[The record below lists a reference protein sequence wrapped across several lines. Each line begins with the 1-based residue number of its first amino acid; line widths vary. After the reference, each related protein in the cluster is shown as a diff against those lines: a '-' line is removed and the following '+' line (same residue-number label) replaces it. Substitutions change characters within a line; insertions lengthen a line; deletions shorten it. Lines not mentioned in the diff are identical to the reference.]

1 MNTAK
6 TMKNCL
12 IIFAMVALFSH
23 AQIRAAAPADTEY
36 ANLADE
42 AIAAS
47 LAWRPLDATNIGL
60 HAYDGKLPDYRK
72 AAIISGTA
80 RLQTCLDEIQRLD
93 PSSLNPRNRYDR
105 LIILAGLK
113 RDLFWLRDVRRY
125 SRDPMTY
132 IPDVAVYIQQSFA
145 PPAERLKSVIA
156 IENALPGVFTAAREN
171 LEDTLP
177 RPAVTEAIRN
187 AQGAAEFFEKDLVE
201 AFRDVHDPS
210 LLASF
215 RASTQVAG
223 RELRDY
229 ATFLDKQKLPKSD
242 QRFALGRER
251 YRRMLAGE
259 LVSLTP
265 EGLLAIGVQ
274 ELKRE
279 QERFAAA
286 AKAIDPNRKPV
297 EVFAAIQH
305 EHPTPASLISDTAR
319 NLEAI
324 RQFLIDHDIVAVPS
338 KIRAVVAETPPY
350 LRQAFAMMC
359 SPGPLEKN
367 SSQAYYY
374 VTPVESSWTDAQKEE
389 WLTSFNY
396 YTTDVVSIHE
406 AYPGHY
412 IHGLHLRDSGVTR
425 PEAVFASY
433 AFTEGWAHYAE
444 QMMLEQGFGAGGDAV
459 RAAKYRLAQS
469 DEALLRVCRLCV
481 AIRMHCQGMT
491 VDEAARFF
499 QDNCYYEAKPAR
511 TEAIRGTYDPEYL
524 YYTLGKL
531 QFLKLREDYRK
542 QEGSA
547 FSLRKYHDAAL
558 SYGTPPLRL
567 LRQALLRD
575 PEIWD
580 NSF

>member
-1 MNTAK
+1 MK
-6 TMKNCL
+6 TCAAIL
-12 IIFAMVALFSH
+12 TVFAFLFPT
-23 AQIRAAAPADTEY
+23 QVRAAEPVDKAYSA
-36 ANLADE
+36 LAEE

-72 AAIISGTA
+72 AAITSGTA
-80 RLQTCLDEIQRLD
+80 RLQTCLAELQGLD
-93 PSSLNPRNRYDR
+93 PSTLSPRSRYDR

-132 IPDVAVYIQQSFA
+132 IPDVAVYIQQNFA

-156 IENALPGVFTAAREN
+156 IENVLPGVFAAAREN
-171 LEDTLP
+171 LGDTLP

-187 AQGAAEFFEKDLVE
+187 AQGAAEFIERDLVE

-210 LLASF
+210 LEAAF
-215 RASTQVAG
+215 RASTQVAAG
-223 RELRDY
+223 ELRAY
-229 ATFLDKQKLPKSD
+229 AEFLDKQKLPKSD
-242 QRFALGRER
+242 QKYALGRDR

-265 EGLLAIGVQ
+265 EALLAIGAR
-274 ELKRE
+274 ELERE

-286 AKAIDPNRKPV
+286 ARAIDPNHKPV

-305 EHPTPASLISDTAR
+305 EHPTPASLISDTAK

-324 RQFLIDHDIVAVPS
+324 RQFLIDHDIVTVPS
-338 KIRAVVAETPPY
+338 NVRAVVQETPPY

-359 SPGPLEKN
+359 SPGPLEKK
-367 SSQAYYY
+367 SSKAYYY
-374 VTPVESSWTDAQKEE
+374 VTPVDSRWTDVHKEE
-389 WLTSFNY
+389 WLTSFNF
-396 YTTDVVSIHE
+396 YTMDIVSIHE

-412 IHGLHLRDSGVTR
+412 IHGLHLRASGVTR

-433 AFTEGWAHYAE
+433 AFTEGWAHYTE

-481 AIRMHCQGMT
+481 SIRMHCRGMT

-499 QDNCYYEAKPAR
+499 RDNCYYEAEPAR

-542 QEGSA
+542 QEGAA

-558 SYGTPPLRL
+558 SHGTPPLRL
-567 LRQALLRD
+567 LRETLLRD
-575 PEIWD
+575 PATRD
-580 NSF
+580 QVL

>member
-1 MNTAK
+1 MK
-6 TMKNCL
+6 TFL
-12 IIFAMVALFSH
+12 PILTIIALLAH
-23 AQIRAAAPADTEY
+23 AQVRAVEPADDAYT
-36 ANLADE
+36 ALAEE

-60 HAYDGKLPDYRK
+60 HTYDGKLPDYRK
-72 AAIISGTA
+72 GAITSGIA
-80 RLQTCLDEIQRLD
+80 RLQTCLAGLQRLD
-93 PSSLNPRNRYDR
+93 PSTLSSLNRYDR

-125 SRDPMTY
+125 FRDPMTY
-132 IPDVAVYIQQSFA
+132 IPDVAVYIQQNFA
-145 PPAERLKSVIA
+145 PPADRLKSVIA
-156 IENALPGVFTAAREN
+156 IENTLPGVFSAAREN

-187 AQGAAEFFEKDLVE
+187 AKGAAEFFEKDLVE
-201 AFRDVHDPS
+201 AFRDVHDES
-210 LLASF
+210 LQATF
-215 RASTQVAG
+215 RASTRAAVRQ
-223 RELRDY
+223 LRDY
-229 ATFLDKQKLPKSD
+229 AEFLDKQKLPKSD
-242 QRFALGRER
+242 QNYALGRDR
-251 YRRMLAGE
+251 YRQMLAGE

-265 EGLLAIGVQ
+265 EALLSIGTQ

-286 AKAIDPNRKPV
+286 ARAIDPSHKPV

-305 EHPTPASLISDTAR
+305 EHPTPASLISDTAK

-324 RQFLIDHDIVAVPS
+324 RQFLIDHDIVTVPS
-338 KIRAVVAETPPY
+338 KVRAVVQETPPY

-367 SSQAYYY
+367 SAQAYYY
-374 VTPVESSWTDAQKEE
+374 VTPVESSWTDTQKEE

-412 IHGLHLRDSGVTR
+412 IHGLHLRASGVTR

-433 AFTEGWAHYAE
+433 AFTEGWAHYTE
-444 QMMLEQGFGAGGDAV
+444 QMMLEQGFGDGGDAV

-481 AIRMHCQGMT
+481 SIRMHCQGMT
-491 VDEAARFF
+491 VDEATRFF
-499 QDNCYYEAKPAR
+499 RDNCYYEAKPAR
-511 TEAIRGTYDPEYL
+511 TEAIRGTCDPEYL

-531 QFLKLREDYRK
+531 QFLKLREDYRN
-542 QEGSA
+542 QEGAA

-558 SYGTPPLRL
+558 SHGTPPLRL

-575 PEIWD
+575 PAIWD
-580 NSF
+580 QLL

>member
-1 MNTAK
+1 MAQ
-6 TMKNCL
+6 TMRTCL
-12 IIFAMVALFSH
+12 TILAIVALLPH
-23 AQIRAAAPADTEY
+23 ARLRSAEPAEKAYAALSE
-36 ANLADE
+36 E

-47 LAWRPLDATNIGL
+47 LAWRPLDAVTIGL
-60 HAYDGKLPDYRK
+60 HEYDGKLPDYRN
-72 AAIISGTA
+72 AAITAGAA
-80 RLQTCLDEIQRLD
+80 RLQSCLAGLQRLD
-93 PSSLNPRNRYDR
+93 ASSLSPRNRYDR
-105 LIILAGLK
+105 LIILAGLQ

-125 SRDPMTY
+125 GRDPMTY
-132 IPDVAVYIQQSFA
+132 IPDLAVYIQQSFA
-145 PPAERLKSVIA
+145 PPTERLKSVIA
-156 IENALPGVFTAAREN
+156 IENALPGVFAAAREN

-177 RPAVTEAIRN
+177 HPAVMEAIRN
-187 AQGAAEFFEKDLVE
+187 AQGAADFFEKDLVE
-201 AFRDVHDPS
+201 AFRNVHDAA

-215 RASTQVAG
+215 SSSTKTAT
-223 RELRDY
+223 RELRGY
-229 ATFLDKQKLPKSD
+229 ASFLEKQKLPKSD
-242 QRFALGRER
+242 QGYALGRDR

-265 EGLLAIGVQ
+265 EALLALGIR

-279 QERFAAA
+279 QGRFVTAAR
-286 AKAIDPNRKPV
+286 AIDPNRKPL

-305 EHPTPASLISDTAR
+305 EHPTPATLVSDTAK

-324 RQFLIDHDIVAVPS
+324 RQFLIDHDVVTVPS
-338 KIRAVVAETPPY
+338 KVRAVVQETPPY

-367 SSQAYYY
+367 SSQAFYY

-412 IHGLHLRDSGVTR
+412 IHGLHLRDSHVTR

-444 QMMLEQGFGAGGDAV
+444 QMMLEQGFGAGEAV

-481 AIRMHCQGMT
+481 SIRMHCQMMT
-491 VDEAARFF
+491 VDEATRFF

-511 TEAIRGTYDPEYL
+511 TEAVRGTYDPEYL
-524 YYTLGKL
+524 YYSLGKL
-531 QFLKLREDYRK
+531 QFLKLREDYRN
-542 QEGSA
+542 QEGAA
-547 FSLRKYHDAAL
+547 FSLRKFHDAAL

-575 PEIWD
+575 PAIWND
-580 NSF
+580 SF

>member
-1 MNTAK
+1 
-6 TMKNCL
+6 MKSFL
-12 IIFAMVALFSH
+12 TVLTIIALFSH
-23 AQIRAAAPADTEY
+23 ATVRAAEPADKVY
-36 ANLADE
+36 SALAE
-42 AIAAS
+42 QAIAAS

-60 HAYDGKLPDYRK
+60 HAYDGKLPDYGK
-72 AAIISGTA
+72 ATVTSGTA
-80 RLQTCLDEIQRLD
+80 RLQTCLAELQRLD
-93 PSSLNPRNRYDR
+93 PSTLSPRNRYDR
-105 LIILAGLK
+105 LIVLAGLK

-125 SRDPMTY
+125 SRDPMPY
-132 IPDVAVYIQQSFA
+132 IPDVAVYIQQNFA
-145 PPAERLKSVIA
+145 PPADRLKSVIA
-156 IENALPGVFTAAREN
+156 IENTLPGVFAAAREN
-171 LEDTLP
+171 LEDTLS

-187 AQGAAEFFEKDLVE
+187 AQGAAEFFERDLVE

-210 LLASF
+210 LQATF
-215 RASTQVAG
+215 RTSTQVAA
-223 RELRDY
+223 RELRAY
-229 ATFLDKQKLPKSD
+229 AEFLDKQKLPKSD
-242 QRFALGRER
+242 QNYALGRDR

-265 EGLLAIGVQ
+265 EALLEIGAR
-274 ELKRE
+274 ELRRE

-286 AKAIDPNRKPV
+286 ARAIDPNHKPV

-305 EHPTPASLISDTAR
+305 EHPTSASLIRDTAK

-324 RQFLIDHDIVAVPS
+324 RQFLIDHDIITVPS
-338 KIRAVVAETPPY
+338 NVRAAVQETPPY

-367 SSQAYYY
+367 SSRAYYY
-374 VTPVESSWTDAQKEE
+374 VTPVESSWTDVQKSE

-396 YTTDVVSIHE
+396 YTTDIVSIHE

-412 IHGLHLRDSGVTR
+412 IHGLHLRASGVTR

-433 AFTEGWAHYAE
+433 AFTEGWAHYTE
-444 QMMLEQGFGAGGDAV
+444 QLMLEQGFGAGGDAV

-481 AIRMHCQGMT
+481 SIRMHCLGMT
-491 VDEAARFF
+491 VDEATRFF
-499 QDNCYYEAKPAR
+499 RDNCYYEAKPAR

-542 QEGSA
+542 QEGAA

-558 SYGTPPLRL
+558 SHGTPPLRL

-575 PEIWD
+575 PAIWD
-580 NSF
+580 QIL